1 MMQEKIIDIET
12 RMAFQDDTIQELSD
26 IIYRQQQQIDKLEK
40 TVQLLLGKVQDLMQS
55 QPGAEVDE
63 KPPHY

>member
-1 MMQEKIIDIET
+1 MQEKIIDIET

-26 IIYRQQQQIDKLEK
+26 VIYRQQKQIDQLEK
-40 TVQLLLGKVQDLMQS
+40 SVQLLLDKVQDLTHS
-55 QPGAEVDE
+55 QPGAIIDE

>member
-1 MMQEKIIDIET
+1 MQEKIIDIET